1 MRLELGLEDFAQA
14 ENHVCILARVVASRF
29 DGAFVERDCRAS
41 LPTKIRVR
49 CHRMVEK
56 LETQHIE
63 PMRAATGIE
72 DIARQHRV
80 EVQSGELNAQAAKQ
94 QQVELRVVASLADRR
109 VLEHIPKQF
118 HFRRVERRK
127 IANGHWA
134 PFAQHSRGDT

>member
-1 MRLELGLEDFAQA
+1 
-14 ENHVCILARVVASRF
+14 
-29 DGAFVERDCRAS
+29 
-41 LPTKIRVR
+41 
-49 CHRMVEK
+49 MVEK

-63 PMRAATGIE
+63 AMRAATWIQ

-94 QQVELRVVASLADRR
+94 QQVELRVVPSLAHRGI
-109 VLEHIPKQF
+109 LEHIPKQF

-127 IANGHWA
+127 IANSRWP